1 MIIDKWTAPLV
12 AWTTISNGFVI
23 NSFVSMNIPPSIY
36 KIVILFELMTTLGA
50 IVTMVM
56 ET

>member
-1 MIIDKWTAPLV
+1 V